1 MRPNPLIRATR
12 PLARLLCAAVA
23 LLGCAGAAEAEI
35 FVLQSGGQVTGKWL
49 NREVESRETYVIQ
62 PELGGQLTLDE
73 NLVQRIIEPSPDQ
86 RLYEKLGPAV
96 PDTVEGHWKMAE
108 WCRERMLLDERHSH
122 LRRVIELDPE
132 HEEAHLAL
140 GYRRVRGRWMTQE
153 EQNVAR
159 GLVLYRGQYRTR
171 QEIQLIERA
180 EKSYLAER
188 EWHGKI
194 KRWHG
199 WLNDADK
206 AFQAKKN
213 FRGVRDP
220 FAVGPLARLL
230 NEEKRPAVKI
240 LLIETL
246 AQIDSSGVVGPL
258 VRTSLNDPVEEI
270 RLTCLDHLT
279 EMQSPLALK
288 MYIAEL
294 GDKSNQTVNRAA
306 EALRVLGNPEAIA
319 PLIDALVTTHK
330 YKIVVGKPGQMSST
344 FGSGGGGGFSFGG
357 APPRIIE
364 RRLPNPE
371 VLGALVALSGKNF
384 QYDIAA
390 WKQWHA
396 HQKNSLRSDARRD

>member
-1 MRPNPLIRATR
+1 MRLPLIRTTR
-12 PLARLLCAAVA
+12 PARLLCAAA

-35 FVLQSGGQVTGKWL
+35 FVLQSGGRVAGQWL

-62 PELGGQLTLDE
+62 PELGGQITLDE
-73 NLVQRIIEPSPDQ
+73 DLVQRIIEPSPQ
-86 RLYEKLGPAV
+86 EQLYRKLSPAV
-96 PDTVEGHWKMAE
+96 PDTVAGHWKMAE

-122 LRRVIELDPE
+122 LRRIIELDPQ

-140 GYRRVRGRWMTQE
+140 GYRRVRGQWMTQE
-153 EQNVAR
+153 EQNAAR
-159 GLVLYRGQYRTR
+159 GLILYRGQYRTR
-171 QEIQLIERA
+171 QEIELIERA
-180 EKSYLAER
+180 EKAYLAER
-188 EWHGKI
+188 EWHTKI

-199 WLNDADK
+199 WLNDPDK

-220 FAVGPLARLL
+220 FAIGPLARLL
-230 NEEKRPAVKI
+230 NEEKRPAVRI
-240 LLIETL
+240 LLIEAL

-258 VRTSLNDPVEEI
+258 VQTSLGDPVEEV
-270 RLTCLDHLT
+270 RLTCLDYLA

-288 MYIAEL
+288 MYIGEL
-294 GDKSNQTVNRAA
+294 GDKSNGTVNRAA
-306 EALRVLGNPEAIA
+306 EALRILGNPEAIA
-319 PLIDALVTTHK
+319 PLIDALITTHK

-364 RRLPNPE
+364 RQQPNRE
-371 VLGALVALSGKNF
+371 VLAALVALTNNNF
-384 QYDIAA
+384 QYNIKA

-396 HQKNSLRSDARRD
+396 NQKNSLRIDARRD